1 MSVDTLTT
9 VKKSTKPKRVAPIAK
24 DGVRIPKTAEVVANQ
39 IRQRIIRGE
48 LKEGDAL
55 PQETELT
62 LQFRISRPT
71 LREALRILESDGLLD
86 ISRGTRRGALIRR
99 PDIKIAAR
107 HANLVLQVD
116 NVSLDDVYS
125 TLTVI
130 EPAAVRIV
138 AEKATKA
145 NVALLREHIR
155 QMHACLDD
163 DRAYGAALAA
173 FHRTLVDLAGL
184 RSLTVLVDMLAKVI
198 EGYIVTVQKSAASTV
213 DSHPAKVKSM
223 KAKEKLITLIEAH
236 SAPEAEKLWRNY
248 LEISRSI
255 MLRWQPPGGIN
266 ALSDFLYS

>member
-1 MSVDTLTT
+1 VDTLAAA
-9 VKKSTKPKRVAPIAK
+9 KKSSKPKSVASIPK

-39 IRQRIIRGE
+39 IRQRIVRGE

-62 LQFRISRPT
+62 LQFKSSRPT

-86 ISRGTRRGALIRR
+86 ISRGTRRGALIKR

-107 HANLVLQVD
+107 HASLVLQVD

-125 TLTVI
+125 TLSVI

-138 AEKATKA
+138 AERATKA
-145 NVALLREHIR
+145 QVALLRNHIKE
-155 QMHACLDD
+155 MHACLDD

-173 FHRTLVDLAGL
+173 FHRALVDLAGL

-198 EGYIVTVQKSAASTV
+198 EGYILTVQKSSTI
-213 DSHPAKVKSM
+213 DSHPAKVKAM
-223 KAKEKLITLIEAH
+223 KPKEKLITLIEAH
-236 SAPEAEKLWRNY
+236 SAQEAEKLWRNY

-255 MLRWQPPGGIN
+255 MLRWQPAGGFN

>member
-9 VKKSTKPKRVAPIAK
+9 AKKSTKQKRVAPIAK

-116 NVSLDDVYS
+116 NVS
-125 TLTVI
+125 
-130 EPAAVRIV
+130 
-138 AEKATKA
+138 
-145 NVALLREHIR
+145 
-155 QMHACLDD
+155 LDD